1 METESVETPPA
12 SRNLVVAA
20 LVAVAVIVA
29 LFFAGSALLDRAEKG
44 PDPETIVTTSLE
56 AMQAQNRLVPFSA
69 RFVSVVT
76 SRQERFAGLLEA
88 ERTLILPGTAR
99 YELDM
104 AKIERKDLDWDEGSR
119 TLTVVLPEIEIAG
132 PEVDLTAAR
141 EYGETGILGAVTN
154 ADEILTRANQQGA
167 LDDLRAQA
175 GSAVPLGLARDAAR
189 DAVRRNFELP
199 LRAAGIDDVRV
210 EARFGSDPQPST
222 DVLDHSTSY
231 ENALAE
237 AERRRNARGE

>member
-1 METESVETPPA
+1 MEDDRVEQPEN
-12 SRNLVVAA
+12 SRNVIIAGLLGIAA
-20 LVAVAVIVA
+20 ILA
-29 LFFAGSALLDRAEKG
+29 LYFVGSSLLDRAERG

-56 AMQAQNRLVPFSA
+56 AMQAQNRLVPFTA

-76 SRQERFAGLLEA
+76 SRQERFAGLLDA

-104 AKIERKDLDWDEGSR
+104 GKIDRGDLDWDEASR
-119 TLTVVLPEIEIAG
+119 TLTVTMPDIEIAG
-132 PEVDLTAAR
+132 PEVDLAAAR
-141 EYGETGILGAVTN
+141 EYGETGILGAVTD
-154 ADEILTRANQQGA
+154 ADELLTRANQQGA
-167 LDDLRAQA
+167 IEDLRKQA
-175 GSAVPLGLARDAAR
+175 GGAVPLGLAREAAR

-199 LRAAGIDDVRV
+199 LRAAGITDVRV
-210 EARFGSDPQPST
+210 EARFRSDPQPST

-237 AERRRNARGE
+237 AERRRSAKGE